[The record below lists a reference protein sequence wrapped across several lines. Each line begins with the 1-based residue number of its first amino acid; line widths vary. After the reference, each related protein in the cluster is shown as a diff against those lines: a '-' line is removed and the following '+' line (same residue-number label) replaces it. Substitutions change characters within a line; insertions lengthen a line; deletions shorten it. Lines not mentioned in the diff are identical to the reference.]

1 MQKHLLTLLLIVL
14 GISVKA
20 QDYPSFEK
28 QVYVNGTDTL
38 RYRIQYPLNYE
49 ANKKYPLILFLHGS
63 GERGRDN
70 EKQLVWGGALFSD
83 EANRAKFPAIIIV
96 PQCPQNDS
104 WGRISR
110 TNTAP
115 PDSLGNLK
123 YMSDQPIGK
132 SLRLVSELLDSM
144 VSAKKVIPKK
154 VYVGGLSMGGMGTFE
169 ILWRKPGFFAAAF
182 PICGGGDPSK
192 VGLYGKKLPIWI
204 FHGEKDP
211 VVMPANSRRMVTA
224 LQGVKAK
231 VKYSEYP
238 GVQHDSWKNA
248 FAEPELLK
256 WLFQQKRK

>member
-1 MQKHLLTLLLIVL
+1 MQKQTLSFLLLLLSIT
-14 GISVKA
+14 VKA

-28 QVYVNGTDTL
+28 QLYINGKDTL
-38 RYRIQYPLNYE
+38 RYRIQYPLNYD

-70 EKQLVWGGALFSD
+70 EKQLVWGGSLFAADS
-83 EANRAKFPAIIIV
+83 NRTKYPAIIII

-110 TNTAP
+110 ANTNP

-123 YMSDQPIGK
+123 YLSEQPIGK
-132 SLRLVSELLDSM
+132 SLQLVSNLLDSL
-144 VSAKKVIPKK
+144 VSAKKVITKK
-154 VYVGGLSMGGMGTFE
+154 IYVGGLSMGGMGTFE

-182 PICGGGDPSK
+182 PICGGGDPAK
-192 VGLYGKKLPIWI
+192 VLLYGKKIPVWI

-211 VVMPANSRRMVTA
+211 VVPPANSRRMLAA
-224 LQGVKAK
+224 LQTAKAK

-238 GVQHDSWKNA
+238 GVQHDSWRNA
-248 FAEPELLK
+248 FAEPDLLE
-256 WLFQQKRK
+256 WLFKQKRK